1 MKNWRLP
8 KNARTFVLAITS
20 NELHIVGRRYNYYL
34 TSKEVYIFSSKA
46 LALFFI
52 SHLL

>member
-20 NELHIVGRRYNYYL
+20 NELHTL
-34 TSKEVYIFSSKA
+34 
-46 LALFFI
+46 LAGVI
-52 SHLL
+52 III